1 MAPYAVEALGN
12 ERGTAKQGIPGEQNG
27 DTEVVKRT
35 WRVRTGGWGV
45 CLECTDVALAQRAAA
60 FAIRIAND
68 PSFGYDQDDRWT
80 ADSAIKAAGGNIEA
94 AAASEVDCSSLI
106 DICYRLAGLPVEKG
120 YTGNLERRYL
130 ATGKFIAHR
139 EPKYLQSA
147 DYARTGWLYL
157 TAGKHVAIL
166 VSDGKYSGAG
176 EVAPTP
182 AVDEVKPPYVQIT
195 GKVNVRR
202 LPGKKLDASGKPLY
216 NDKGTALYNG
226 ASIYVAKD
234 TRLPFKQTD
243 AATGWYMV
251 TCPKGTGYVSCD
263 VPDHAKLISK

>member
-1 MAPYAVEALGN
+1 MAPYVVEALGD
-12 ERGTAKQGIPGEQNG
+12 ERGKAKGGLPGEQSG
-27 DTEVVKRT
+27 DIEVVKRL
-35 WRVRTGGWGV
+35 WRVRTGGWDV
-45 CLECTDVALAQRAAA
+45 CLECTDVDLAKRAAA

-80 ADSAIKAAGGNIEA
+80 ADKAIQDAGGNIEA
-94 AAASEVDCSSLI
+94 AADSEVDCSSLI
-106 DICYRLAGLPVEKG
+106 DIVYRLAGLKVEKG

-147 DYARTGWLYL
+147 DYSRTGWLYL

-166 VSDGKYSGAG
+166 VTDGKYAGAP
-176 EVAPTP
+176 EVISEPDT
-182 AVDEVKPPYVQIT
+182 DEVKPPYVQIT

-202 LPGKKLDASGKPLY
+202 LAGRKLDAAGQPVYNAKGTPLY
-216 NDKGTALYNG
+216 NGVA
-226 ASIYVAKD
+226 IYVAKNM
-234 TRLPFKQTD
+234 RLPFKKID

-251 TCPKGTGYVSCD
+251 TCPKGVGYVSCD
-263 VPDHAKLISK
+263 VQDHAKLISK